1 MPDTALTTII
11 ESSPIELARAAW
23 LHAHGK
29 VILGYSKE
37 GEEIAQHTRTSKA
50 YETTLDQFREALK
63 PRADLDADVR
73 TIMLA
78 AQSFAS
84 SHKSLARASDAT
96 QNTRLAILC
105 SFYEYAIE
113 HYLLMPMDEKGHVM
127 NPLKV
132 VDRAKVEPYH
142 NIKWLEAQEVMQ
154 RLQQIDRS
162 TLEGKRNYILL
173 HILFYTG
180 RRAQEIASLRW
191 QHIHQGEQAVTL
203 TFEHCKG
210 GKTMHDELEPDYGK
224 ALLDWLRSYYGS
236 IDNLDP
242 DAPLWP
248 ALTVNTKLQGEPL
261 GVRAIER
268 LCIKHLQTHTHVT
281 RHSFSHAMIT
291 AGATLPEL
299 QDRLGHSSLH
309 TTGIY
314 AKVFTGAKNPHAKK
328 LAAMFGI
335 E

>member
-1 MPDTALTTII
+1 MPDTALTTIV
-11 ESSPIELARAAW
+11 ESSPIDLAIAGW
-23 LHAHGK
+23 LHAHEK
-29 VILGYSKE
+29 SV
-37 GEEIAQHTRTSKA
+37 RTHKA
-50 YETTLDQFREALK
+50 YEQTLAQFRRELHK
-63 PRADLDADVR
+63 IGRDLDADVQ
-73 TIMLA
+73 TLMLV

-84 SHKSLARASDAT
+84 SHEKQARASDAT

-105 SFYEYAIE
+105 SFYDYAIE
-113 HYLLMPMDEKGHVM
+113 HFLLMPMDNQGHVM
-127 NPLKV
+127 NPIKV

-142 NIKWLEAQEVMQ
+142 NIRWLEAQEVIH
-154 RLQQIDRS
+154 RLSQIDRF
-162 TLEGKRNYILL
+162 TLEGKRDYILL

-191 QHIHQGEQAVTL
+191 GHVHQGEHAVTL

-210 GKTMHDELEPDYGK
+210 DKTMRDELPEGYSN
-224 ALLDWLRSYYGS
+224 ALLAWLHAYYG
-236 IDNLDP
+236 P
-242 DAPLWP
+242 DLAHLEPSTPLW
-248 ALTVNTKLQGEPL
+248 ASLTVNTELQGKAL

-268 LCIKHLQTHTHVT
+268 LCTKHLEVHTHIT
-281 RHSFSHAMIT
+281 RHSFSHAMIK

-314 AKVFTGAKNPHAKK
+314 AKVFTGAKNPKARE

>member
-1 MPDTALTTII
+1 MSNHRALTTIV
-11 ESSPIELARAAW
+11 ESNPIELAIAGW
-23 LHAHGK
+23 LDAHK
-29 VILGYSKE
+29 KSI
-37 GEEIAQHTRTSKA
+37 RTHKA
-50 YETTLDQFREALK
+50 YERTLWQFRQELHK
-63 PRADLDADVR
+63 IGADLDADVR
-73 TIMLA
+73 TIMLV

-84 SHKSLARASDAT
+84 SSTKQSRASDST

-105 SFYEYAIE
+105 SFYDYAIE
-113 HYLLMPMDEKGHVM
+113 RYLLMPMDSAGHVM
-127 NPLKV
+127 NPIKV

-142 NIKWLEAQEVMQ
+142 NIRWLEHEQVEK
-154 RLQQIDRS
+154 RLKQIDRG

-173 HILFYTG
+173 NILFYTG

-191 QHIHQGEQAVTL
+191 KHVHQGEHAITL

-210 GKTMHDELEPDYGK
+210 DKTMRDELPDDYGK
-224 ALLDWLRSYYGS
+224 ALLDWLQAYYGS
-236 IDNLDP
+236 VECLDP
-242 DAPLWP
+242 ETPLWVS
-248 ALTVNTKLQGEPL
+248 LTINTVLQGKPL

-281 RHSFSHAMIT
+281 RHSFSHAMIK

>member
-1 MPDTALTTII
+1 MNDTALTTII
-11 ESSPIELARAAW
+11 ESNPIQLAIAGWRD
-23 LHAHGK
+23 AHK
-29 VILGYSKE
+29 KSE
-37 GEEIAQHTRTSKA
+37 RTHKA
-50 YETTLDQFREALK
+50 YQQTLEHFRQELRK
-63 PRADLDADVR
+63 IGADLDADVR
-73 TIMLA
+73 TLMLV

-84 SHKSLARASDAT
+84 SSNKQARASDST
-96 QNTRLAILC
+96 QNTRLAILS
-105 SFYEYAIE
+105 SFYDYAIE
-113 HYLLMPMDEKGHVM
+113 RYLLMPMDDKGHVM
-127 NPLKV
+127 NPIKV

-142 NIKWLEAQEVMQ
+142 DIKWLEHSDVEK
-154 RLQQIDRS
+154 RLKQIDRS
-162 TLEGKRNYILL
+162 TLAGQRDYILL

-191 QHIHQGEQAVTL
+191 RHVHQGEQAITL

-210 GKTMHDELEPDYGK
+210 DKTMRDELPPSYSQVV
-224 ALLDWLRSYYGS
+224 LDWLQSHYGS
-236 IDNLDP
+236 IENLDP

-248 ALTVNTKLQGEPL
+248 ALTVNTELAGQPL

-268 LCIKHLQTHTHVT
+268 LCLKYLGVHTHTT

>member
-1 MPDTALTTII
+1 MLAYICVMRRLTSII
-11 ESSPIELARAAW
+11 ESRNIDLAIAGW
-23 LHAHGK
+23 LHAHEK
-29 VILGYSKE
+29 SVRT
-37 GEEIAQHTRTSKA
+37 HTA
-50 YETTLDQFREALK
+50 YKQTLAQFRKALARIGK
-63 PRADLDADVR
+63 DLDADVQ
-73 TIMLA
+73 TLMLV

-84 SHKSLARASDAT
+84 SSNKKARASDAT

-105 SFYEYAIE
+105 SFFDYAIE
-113 HYLLMPMDEKGHVM
+113 RHLLMPMDDKGYVI
-127 NPLKV
+127 NPIKV

-142 NIKWLEAQEVMQ
+142 NIKWLEEQEVIQ
-154 RLQQIDRS
+154 RLSQIDRS
-162 TLEGKRNYILL
+162 TLEGKRDYILL

-191 QHIHQGEQAVTL
+191 GNVHQGEHITL

-210 GKTMHDELEPDYGK
+210 DKTMRDELPQSYGK
-224 ALLDWLRSYYGS
+224 ALLTWLQAYYGELEQLT
-236 IDNLDP
+236 DDT
-242 DAPLWP
+242 PLWVS
-248 ALTVNTKLQGEPL
+248 LTVNTDLQGKPL

-281 RHSFSHAMIT
+281 RHSFSHAMIK

-314 AKVFTGAKNPHAKK
+314 AKVFTGAKNPHARK

-335 E
+335 EE

>member
-1 MPDTALTTII
+1 MSDTALTTIV
-11 ESSPIELARAAW
+11 ESNHIDLAVAGW
-23 LHAHGK
+23 LHAHEK
-29 VILGYSKE
+29 SV
-37 GEEIAQHTRTSKA
+37 RTHKA
-50 YETTLDQFREALK
+50 YKQTLEQFRKELARIGK
-63 PRADLDADVR
+63 DLDADVR
-73 TIMLA
+73 TIMLT
-78 AQSFAS
+78 AQAFAS
-84 SHKSLARASDAT
+84 SSKSRSRASDST

-113 HYLLMPMDEKGHVM
+113 HFLLMPMNEKGHVM
-127 NPLKV
+127 NPMKV

-142 NIKWLEAQEVMQ
+142 NIRWLEEQEVMQ
-154 RLQQIDRS
+154 RLSQIDRS
-162 TLEGKRNYILL
+162 TLEGKRDYILL

-191 QHIHQGEQAVTL
+191 RHVHQGEYITL

-210 GKTMHDELEPDYGK
+210 DKTMRDELPSGYGN
-224 ALLDWLRSYYGS
+224 ALLDWLQAYYGS
-236 IDNLDP
+236 VECLDP
-242 DAPLWP
+242 ETPLW
-248 ALTVNTKLQGEPL
+248 ASLTINTALQGKPL

-281 RHSFSHAMIT
+281 RHSFSHAMIK

-335 E
+335 EE